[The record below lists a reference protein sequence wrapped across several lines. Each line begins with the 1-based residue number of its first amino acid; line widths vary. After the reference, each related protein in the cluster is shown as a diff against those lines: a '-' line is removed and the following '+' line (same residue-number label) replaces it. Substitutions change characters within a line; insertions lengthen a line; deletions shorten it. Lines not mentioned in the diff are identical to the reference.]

1 MKLKG
6 MAALCRRGKRV
17 TLFERRHDDGTI
29 EQFLSDGFGVYMT
42 GDLPQLDEESVL
54 AIFDV
59 SAKDDWVVQRSALP
73 DWISTDDFDPTD
85 EPVRLCETG
94 VTHDGK
100 TYRPLFRKDR
110 GVVWTDEAFFS
121 PIAGHDFSLFLRGR
135 GSEQYL
141 VAKEGMFFLAAL
153 ALVTL
158 PVKAEKDLRKSMG
171 GDKDEA

>member
-17 TLFERRHDDGTI
+17 TLFERRHEDGTI

-42 GDLPQLDEESVL
+42 GELPQLDEENVL
-54 AIFDV
+54 AVFDV
-59 SAKDDWVVQRSALP
+59 SAKEDWTVQRSALP
-73 DWISTDDFDPTD
+73 GWINTDDFDPTD

-100 TYRPLFRKDR
+100 TYRPLFRKDG

-121 PIAGHDFSLFLRGR
+121 PIAGSDLTLFLRGR
-135 GSEQYL
+135 GSERYL
-141 VAKEGMFFLAAL
+141 VAKAGMFFLAAL
-153 ALVTL
+153 TLVTL
-158 PVKAEKDLRKSMG
+158 PVKAEKDLKQSIG

>member
-17 TLFERRHDDGTI
+17 TLFERRYGDGAV
-29 EQFLSDGFGVYMT
+29 EQFLSDGFGIYMT
-42 GDLPQLDEESVL
+42 GELPQLDEESVL

-59 SAKDDWVVQRSALP
+59 SGGDWVVQRSALP

-121 PIAGHDFSLFLRGR
+121 PIAGHDFSLFLRGIGR
-135 GSEQYL
+135 ERYL

-153 ALVTL
+153 TLVTL
-158 PVKAEKDLRKSMG
+158 PVKAEKDLKTSILG

>member
-1 MKLKG
+1 MKLKA

-17 TLFERRHDDGTI
+17 TLFERRHEDGTL

-42 GDLPQLDEESVL
+42 GELPQLDEESVL

-100 TYRPLFRKDR
+100 TYRPLFCRDR

-121 PIAGHDFSLFLRGR
+121 PIAGSDFSLFLRGR

-153 ALVTL
+153 TLVTL
-158 PVKAEKDLRKSMG
+158 PVKAEKDLKQSIG

>member
-6 MAALCRRGKRV
+6 MTALCRRGKRV
-17 TLFERRHDDGTI
+17 TLFERRHEDGSI
-29 EQFLSDGFGVYMT
+29 EQFLSDGFSVYMT
-42 GDLPQLDEESVL
+42 GELPRLDEENVL

-73 DWISTDDFDPTD
+73 GWISTDDFDPTD
-85 EPVRLCETG
+85 EPVRLCKTG
-94 VTHDGK
+94 VTHDGE
-100 TYRPLFRKDR
+100 TYRPLFCRDR

-121 PIAGHDFSLFLRGR
+121 PIAGKEFSLFLRGR

-158 PVKAEKDLRKSMG
+158 PVKAEKDLGKSIWG
-171 GDKDEA
+171 GQR

>member
-17 TLFERRHDDGTI
+17 TLFERRYGGGAV

-42 GDLPQLDEESVL
+42 GELPQLDEESVL

-100 TYRPLFRKDR
+100 TYRRRGLDGR
-110 GVVWTDEAFFS
+110 GV
-121 PIAGHDFSLFLRGR
+121 LFTHRG
-135 GSEQYL
+135 
-141 VAKEGMFFLAAL
+141 
-153 ALVTL
+153 
-158 PVKAEKDLRKSMG
+158 P
-171 GDKDEA
+171 